1 MTRFYQL
8 WKRVPRERRKALA
21 KFIHELKKLASA
33 TNECI
38 VVERLGNRANDYVY
52 VEVDNLSTDERA
64 TLLANIRELGDTFAL
79 PRTNIVLGH
88 DVTYGSAII
97 TCNLYTDY

>member
-21 KFIHELKKLASA
+21 KFIHELKKLASS

-38 VVERLGNRANDYVY
+38 VMERLGNRANDYVY
-52 VEVDNLSTDERA
+52 VDVENLSADARA
-64 TLLANIRELGDTFAL
+64 TLLNGIRELADTYSM
-79 PRTNIVLGH
+79 PRTNIVSACH
-88 DVTYGSAII
+88 PTYGTPII
-97 TCNLYTDY
+97 TCNLYTDF